1 VSAALERAIARFRR
15 RRKDGTPSP
24 SRRVT
29 LAEFRAA
36 TEERLRGLEREMSE
50 VKGRVNGLIF
60 VLAGAVAVQVLLR
73 LLE

>member
-1 VSAALERAIARFRR
+1 MSDALERALARFRR
-15 RRKDGTPSP
+15 REDDTPSP

-50 VKGRVNGLIF
+50 VTGRVNGLIF